1 MTKKYLLTQAQY
13 NALAQTGPAAAK
25 ILQAISPIAP
35 MTLRSDRE
43 PLTPENIRNAIYP
56 RDMNRLLYYDFQEKS
71 LNTDNV
77 DGYKIQPLLDG
88 DKNDSILPMKRYL
101 QRHVCKEAYRG
112 YSLAAVAVEFR
123 NLHDGPYR
131 PGDLWSP
138 RPRLI
143 WHDANGYV
151 ATPDDGLPFV
161 DDDLISSTMRR
172 VNPEWDSEITKALV
186 QYCARLY
193 WQYKLNTR

>member
-1 MTKKYLLTQAQY
+1 M
-13 NALAQTGPAAAK
+13 
-25 ILQAISPIAP
+25 QAISPISP

-43 PLTPENIRNAIYP
+43 PLTPENIRKAIEP
-56 RDMNRLLYYDFQEKS
+56 GDMNRLLYYDFQEKS

-77 DGYKIQPLLDG
+77 DGYKIQRLFDG
-88 DKNDSILPMKRYL
+88 YKNDSILPMKRYL
-101 QRHVCKEAYRG
+101 QRCVCKEAYQG

-138 RPRLI
+138 RPSLVWR
-143 WHDANGYV
+143 DANGYV

-161 DDDLISSTMRR
+161 DDGLISRTMRD
-172 VNPEWDSEITKALV
+172 VNPKWGSEITQALV